1 MLKNL
6 FVRVAQVIIMILKP
20 EESINKNGE
29 PFYNRISW
37 NLNKDGSVRQLWET
51 ITNNKDIT
59 IVFDGLYK
67 KVE

>member
-1 MLKNL
+1 
-6 FVRVAQVIIMILKP
+6 MILKP

-67 KVE
+67 KAE